1 MNMGA
6 SRSSNPE
13 VAATEESTPKPVS
26 AVTSIASARQSP
38 DSSQRAAERRAVLLE
53 RFANPSPLMREID
66 TAWEE
71 ALALYGDEDSDAWVS
86 ALEDGTHPL
95 CRLGALAR
103 PA

>member
-1 MNMGA
+1 MSA
-6 SRSSNPE
+6 SRSSNPQ
-13 VAATEESTPKPVS
+13 AAVTEESTPKPAS
-26 AVTSIASARQSP
+26 AVTSIASVRLSP
-38 DSSQRAAERRAVLLE
+38 ESSRRVAERRAVLLE
-53 RFANPSPLMREID
+53 RFANPSPQMREID

-86 ALEDGTHPL
+86 ALEEGTHPL